1 MASFSYKV
9 KNSNGAI
16 EQGNIEAINLTDA
29 SIKLERNGF
38 IVIEIKEAN
47 SSDFIYSDYEYNIPF
62 SSKMVLSV
70 REKKEFFN
78 SFYFLYKS
86 GYSIL
91 QIFDSMYNSS
101 KNQKIKSL
109 CYKIL
114 KGIKKGNSL
123 KDSMKNC
130 SNSLGKAYT
139 MLVVAGEESGKLES
153 ILSDILKNIT
163 MQEKV
168 KNDIISKVSYPVAM
182 FFLALFVALLF
193 KTFIIKI
200 FVSRAAGSDVCLT
213 SIAISSAIQIGF
225 AFLLIGLTIF
235 ILYKNKDLLAR
246 IVSILFAWGPIANLI
261 KNYNYSNFFSVLA
274 LSYSAGLTG
283 SESLY
288 LSKTVVKLPN
298 VSSKLKKAA
307 DRVLQ
312 GCELTTALGATSL
325 FTDYAI
331 SQVSAGEQAGELDKT
346 LKAVA
351 HDYESRMKLALDV
364 MLKFIEPLMIA
375 FVGLIVLYVA
385 VSGYKAYYGYLFS
398 LI

>member
-1 MASFSYKV
+1 MANFSYRV

-16 EQGNIEAINLTDA
+16 EQGSINAINLTDA
-29 SIKLERNGF
+29 AIKLERDGF
-38 IVIEIKEAN
+38 IVLEIKEAN
-47 SSDFIYSDYEYNIPF
+47 SSDFIYSDYEYDIPF

-123 KDSMKNC
+123 KDSMKSC
-130 SNSLGKAYT
+130 SNALGKAYS

-168 KNDIISKVSYPVAM
+168 KNDIISKISYPVAM
-182 FFLALFVALLF
+182 FFLAIFVALLF

-200 FVSRAAGSDVCLT
+200 FVTRAAGGTECLT
-213 SIAISSAIQIGF
+213 TLAISSAIQIGF
-225 AFLLIGLTIF
+225 VFLLIGLTIF
-235 ILYKNKDLLAR
+235 ILYKNKDLLAK
-246 IVSILFAWGPIANLI
+246 IVSILFAWGPVANLI

-298 VSSKLKKAA
+298 ISSKLKKAA

-351 HDYESRMKLALDV
+351 HDYESRMKLSLDV

-385 VSGYKAYYGYLFS
+385 VNGYKAYYGYLFS

>member
-1 MASFSYKV
+1 MANFYYKV
-9 KNSNGAI
+9 KNTNNKI
-16 EQGNIEAINLTDA
+16 EEGYINAVSLTDA
-29 SIKLERNGF
+29 AVKLEQKGY
-38 IVIEIKEAN
+38 IVLEIKEEN
-47 SSDFIYSDYEYNIPF
+47 GSSIIYSDYELDIPF

-123 KDSMKNC
+123 KDSMKHC
-130 SNSLGKAYT
+130 SNALGKAYS

-153 ILSDILKNIT
+153 ILSDILKNIA

-168 KNDIISKVSYPVAM
+168 KNDIISKITYPVAM
-182 FFLALFVALLF
+182 FFLAIFVGLLF
-193 KTFIIKI
+193 KTFIIEI
-200 FVSRAAGSDVCLT
+200 FNSRAAGSNACIM
-213 SIAISSAIQIGF
+213 SIAISACIKIGF
-225 AFLLIGLTIF
+225 VFFLIGLIIF
-235 ILYKNKDLLAR
+235 ILYKNKGLLSK
-246 IVSILFAWGPIANLI
+246 IISNLFAFGPIGNLI
-261 KNYNYSNFFSVLA
+261 KNYNYSNYFSVLSLA
-274 LSYSAGLTG
+274 YAAGLTG

-288 LSKTVVKLPN
+288 LSNTVVKLPN
-298 VSSKLKKAA
+298 VSHKLKKAA
-307 DRVLQ
+307 DRVLH

-325 FTDYAI
+325 FSDYAI
-331 SQVSAGEQAGELDKT
+331 SQVSSGEQAGELEKT

-351 HDYESRMKLALDV
+351 YDYESRMKLALDV
-364 MLKFIEPLMIA
+364 MLKFVEPLMIA

-385 VSGYKAYYGYLFS
+385 VSAYKSYYGYIYS
-398 LI
+398 LL